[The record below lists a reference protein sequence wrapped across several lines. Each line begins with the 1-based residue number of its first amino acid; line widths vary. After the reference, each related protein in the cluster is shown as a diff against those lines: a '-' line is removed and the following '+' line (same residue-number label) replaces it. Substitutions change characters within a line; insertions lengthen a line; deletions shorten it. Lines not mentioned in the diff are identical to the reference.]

1 MNFKISQKIYILYC
15 CIDNLIIYS
24 VGFKEVCF
32 VEAFQEYELA
42 FEVTVNSDLNND
54 VGTTST
60 QISNTYGYV
69 ELTYNDV
76 DDENVLSS

>member
-1 MNFKISQKIYILYC
+1 M
-15 CIDNLIIYS
+15 
-24 VGFKEVCF
+24 
-32 VEAFQEYELA
+32 EAFQEYELA